1 MNKGLIYKINEDNPK
16 EYFVRLDR
24 VVEINKK
31 EYNIFIDSNNLS
43 AVLLSVDMPFSTEI
57 DLTAFSGKK
66 VGFEFD
72 SKSNKITSIECED

>member
-1 MNKGLIYKINEDNPK
+1 MIYKINKDNLK

-24 VVEINKK
+24 IVEINKK
-31 EYNIFIDSNNLS
+31 EYNIFIDFNNLS
-43 AVLLSVDMPFSTEI
+43 AVLLSVDTPFSTEI
-57 DLTAFSGKK
+57 DLTSFLGKK